1 MKKSATLIS
10 LFIIVIIF
18 IFCAMKQELQSQFP
32 QEIKLVYYQKE
43 EFLNQEQGI
52 KLYIEFKNPLASSIK
67 LVKIY
72 FQNQT
77 AVVDEANTSTFVSHF
92 KDKNKKEDLILDL
105 NPAKEYGNKAPI
117 IQKPTFDLKK
127 NEAVLEYKNNN
138 KTQFLKIRNIIE
150 KKIK

>member
-1 MKKSATLIS
+1 MKKFAALIS
-10 LFIIVIIF
+10 LFIFVIIF
-18 IFCAMKQELQSQFP
+18 TFCAMKQELQSQFP

-52 KLYIEFKNPLASSIK
+52 KLYIEFIKPLASPIK
-67 LVKIY
+67 LEKIY

-77 AVVDEANTSTFVSHF
+77 AVVVQVTSSTFVAHF
-92 KDKNKKEDLILDL
+92 KEQDKNQDLILDS

-117 IQKPTFDLKK
+117 IAKSTFDLKRD
-127 NEAVLEYKNNN
+127 EAVLEYKNNN

>member
-18 IFCAMKQELQSQFP
+18 TFCAMKQELQSQFP

>member
-1 MKKSATLIS
+1 MR
-10 LFIIVIIF
+10 
-18 IFCAMKQELQSQFP
+18 
-32 QEIKLVYYQKE
+32 
-43 EFLNQEQGI
+43 
-52 KLYIEFKNPLASSIK
+52 
-67 LVKIY
+67 VKIY